1 MADAHTSGD
10 VGAIEVVVDDWC
22 DARDGGVAR
31 GHLLNG
37 LNLVLLGDLLDGV
50 VSHGG
55 SGSDIAHVI
64 GLADVLLDDGV

>member
-37 LNLVLLGDLLDGV
+37 LNLVLLGDCWTASSPMV
-50 VSHGG
+50 
-55 SGSDIAHVI
+55 AAAVI
-64 GLADVLLDDGV
+64 LRM